1 MERPSC
7 CPMMSSTEG
16 QSRTNIMDFDII
28 FTLGGQVSS
37 GVQADLQE
45 EVTYYCK
52 YLKYVLCFPGRYE
65 RNKGFQCCA

>member
-1 MERPSC
+1 
-7 CPMMSSTEG
+7 
-16 QSRTNIMDFDII
+16 MDFDII

-65 RNKGFQCCA
+65 RRKGFQYCA